1 MMAAEKWYE
10 YQDSYK
16 RYGIDMKPKTVK
28 TGTIKSK
35 SSNTGINAKDKFRLL
50 LLTAFIGVLCIGVIL
65 TTAYAA
71 SIKYNINTMIKG
83 KYGDPRRNRE
93 PERQDR
99 ERVQYPDRRGES
111 HSARGWYILHRSSWY
126 SSMGRR
132 RRQRI
137 LRWRSRNRHIISN

>member
-28 TGTIKSK
+28 KESIKSK

-50 LLTAFIGVLCIGVIL
+50 VFTAFIGALCIGLIL

-71 SIKYNINTMIKG
+71 SVKYHINTMIKENAELQGEIENLNVKIESASNIQIVEAKATRLGLVYPTPEQLIYIDGSKQKG
-83 KYGDPRRNRE
+83 KDFALVLKEQAYN
-93 PERQDR
+93 
-99 ERVQYPDRRGES
+99 
-111 HSARGWYILHRSSWY
+111 
-126 SSMGRR
+126 
-132 RRQRI
+132 
-137 LRWRSRNRHIISN
+137 